1 MTTVTR
7 CDKCGV
13 EREVHS
19 KHGLV
24 GWVIISVYP
33 GSGSRGVRDEMRSL
47 DLCQDC
53 AKQLGVTDL

>member
-7 CDKCGV
+7 CDRCDL
-13 EREVHS
+13 ERVVHV

-33 GSGSRGVRDEMRSL
+33 GPGRGGVKDEMRSL
-47 DLCQDC
+47 DLCAAC
-53 AKQLGVTDL
+53 AKKMGLTDL